1 MNQARGRS
9 RSRSQPPAPISRDPK
24 PWSSL
29 FKAPVGSPDLRLDF
43 FAPEVQADQKIAVY
57 EAIDSDELIETWSM
71 TIVGYV
77 VGLRTSF
84 FPLSS
89 YIRTR
94 WGIST
99 FDLHMLETGF
109 FVCRLYS
116 EEDLQRVLEGF
127 WTIRGHLMILRRW
140 APDVRLELDSLQ
152 SIPIWVSF
160 HGLPLHLWGRRFIA
174 KLCSTLGQPLYLDKA
189 TASQTRLT
197 FARACVM
204 VSSDEELPNDV
215 SYHDLDGS
223 TRKVKVSY
231 SWKPQRCKVC
241 LSFGHV
247 NGACQQPSQKITQV
261 YRPRQ
266 EPQNVV
272 TTTNPSTDTPVPTV
286 VMAEKM
292 IEHSDSL
299 GQRHEQEKDKS
310 GLPSLPIISEN
321 FTAGASQGS
330 HSPITTSPSR
340 ITPSD
345 NQEISFQQPLG
356 NQDIATHQTHRS
368 STHPAILDSL
378 PQEDKQTGCQF
389 NITGIYASNSMS
401 DRNALWRDLVSIAN
415 SYPTVPWVVLG
426 DFNTVRYTNEKV
438 GGRVLSECQLQHFND
453 CIDTAA
459 LTDMKSV
466 GDWFSWNN
474 QSTAERKIMARL
486 DRCLINQEWLAVF
499 PDSLLEY
506 GAKLFSDHSIMHI
519 HADKA
524 LPRVKK
530 PFRFFNMW
538 SSHPKFLEVIKS
550 AWDINV
556 FGSPPYILCQKLK
569 ACKAALKKWNSTTFG
584 NINDRVQL
592 CKKELMAVQSEL
604 NLQPLD
610 ANLIYKE
617 AAARNN
623 FMQALKQEECFLKQ
637 KSRQH
642 WLTLGDSNTKF
653 FYAAIATR
661 RATNRIKKCKGI
673 DGNLIEDLDEVKN
686 YTKQFFYSLLN
697 QEQQPNSIHVG
708 PTRRLDSEALSHLNA
723 PITDDEIVKV
733 VFKSPKHKSPGPDGF
748 PAEFY
753 QIAWA
758 IVGNDVI
765 KACRHFFSSGHI
777 LKDLNCTFISLVPKN
792 DGADSLE
799 NYRPISLCNFIYK
812 VISKLLADRLQK
824 VMNKV
829 ISPNQAAFLKGRS
842 IHHNVL
848 LANDLVKDL
857 HSKTRGKKICFKAD
871 LRKAFDSVNRDFIY
885 MMLHNMG
892 FPQHWVKWI
901 QCCLETPKFSIL
913 FNGSPIG
920 FFGSK
925 NGIRQGDPLSPYLFT
940 IAMEG
945 LSCMLEEAVSNGK
958 IKVPH
963 YGSVYISHITF
974 ADDLII
980 FLRDDPVSVSN
991 LADILNEF
999 GKVSGLKL
1007 NHAKSKV
1014 YVGACIDNKD
1024 HIAQTLGVAEGN
1036 LPVPYL
1042 GLPLISTGINKASC
1056 QPIIQKIKNRI
1067 FSWKNRLL
1075 SKAGRLELIRS
1086 VLTSYSIYW
1095 SHAFL
1100 LPAGLLHDIDKLL
1113 MNFFWNGTDGKAMHM
1128 ANWDSICKPKD
1139 EGGLNLRHIRDW
1151 NKACMVK
1158 QLWDILQNKSSLW
1171 SQWVF
1176 ARYLTKESIWE
1187 VSAKTSHSA
1196 AWKGILKARRW
1207 LRNNI
1212 SYVISSGTNINM
1224 WYDPWVNGKSIF
1236 QIFGDRVRQDLG
1248 APKDWKVSE
1257 FINNGTWCLPNP
1269 TSPDMLLLWPTI
1281 RAITIKNNSSDM
1293 LIWLH
1298 DNGPSRQT
1306 SYDGQ
1311 YAAKRWGAI
1320 FSTTLRDFRL

>member
-1 MNQARGRS
+1 MKISCWNVRGLNKTEKCRELNRIIRSAACDIVILVETKIKPHRVQVQKNLIWPEAELFTNDSQDTYGRVWVLWHPNLVTAWFISATNQF
-9 RSRSQPPAPISRDPK
+9 IH
-24 PWSSL
+24 L
-29 FKAPVGSPDLRLDF
+29 KA
-43 FAPEVQADQKIAVY
+43 
-57 EAIDSDELIETWSM
+57 
-71 TIVGYV
+71 
-77 VGLRTSF
+77 
-84 FPLSS
+84 
-89 YIRTR
+89 
-94 WGIST
+94 
-99 FDLHMLETGF
+99 
-109 FVCRLYS
+109 
-116 EEDLQRVLEGF
+116 
-127 WTIRGHLMILRRW
+127 
-140 APDVRLELDSLQ
+140 
-152 SIPIWVSF
+152 
-160 HGLPLHLWGRRFIA
+160 
-174 KLCSTLGQPLYLDKA
+174 
-189 TASQTRLT
+189 
-197 FARACVM
+197 
-204 VSSDEELPNDV
+204 
-215 SYHDLDGS
+215 
-223 TRKVKVSY
+223 
-231 SWKPQRCKVC
+231 
-241 LSFGHV
+241 
-247 NGACQQPSQKITQV
+247 
-261 YRPRQ
+261 
-266 EPQNVV
+266 
-272 TTTNPSTDTPVPTV
+272 
-286 VMAEKM
+286 
-292 IEHSDSL
+292 
-299 GQRHEQEKDKS
+299 
-310 GLPSLPIISEN
+310 
-321 FTAGASQGS
+321 
-330 HSPITTSPSR
+330 
-340 ITPSD
+340 
-345 NQEISFQQPLG
+345 
-356 NQDIATHQTHRS
+356 
-368 STHPAILDSL
+368 
-378 PQEDKQTGCQF
+378 EDKQTGCQF

-438 GGRVLSECQLQHFND
+438 GARVLSECQLQHFND

-777 LKDLNCTFISLVPKN
+777 LKEMNCTFISLVPKN

-945 LSCMLEEAVSNGK
+945 LSCMLEEAVSNDK

-1067 FSWKNRLL
+1067 SSWKNRLL

-1113 MNFFWNGTDGKAMHM
+1113 MNFFWNDTDGKAMHM
-1128 ANWDSICKPKD
+1128 VNWDSICKPKD

-1187 VSAKTSHSA
+1187 TSAKTSHSA

-1298 DNGPSRQT
+1298 DNGKFSATSAWNQIRRQNNKWIQSSWT
-1306 SYDGQ
+1306 WDSPC
-1311 YAAKRWGAI
+1311 
-1320 FSTTLRDFRL
+1320 S